1 MQILFKVGFIMI
13 PTVDEI
19 KEIIEKTK
27 HANIDIKQT
36 ISKTISSG
44 WMHEDYFVLDPGNCE
59 LPYLFKLDGLEYELL
74 SDAYFDYVDK
84 MIDDEGAYIALAY
97 ASDDGVS
104 MGSETIK
111 HNVDGLDE
119 DEIFYAGII
128 TWCKEIGLELSEESV
143 ATAAI
148 EEHSNYGILV
158 TRNEGRIEISY
169 AYNEYE
175 NYGPGGSQS
184 IYSIEDS
191 LENPV
196 FRLVIKL
203 MSEAIVLK
211 DE

>member
-1 MQILFKVGFIMI
+1 MGNYTIL
-13 PTVDEI
+13 D
-19 KEIIEKTK
+19 
-27 HANIDIKQT
+27 
-36 ISKTISSG
+36 S
-44 WMHEDYFVLDPGNCE
+44 GNCE

-74 SDAYFDYVDK
+74 SDSYFDYVDK
-84 MIDDEGAYIALAY
+84 MIDDGGVYIALAY

-128 TWCKEIGLELSEESV
+128 TWRKEIGLELSEESV

-175 NYGPGGSQS
+175 NYGPGGFQS

-196 FRLVIKL
+196 YMLVIKL